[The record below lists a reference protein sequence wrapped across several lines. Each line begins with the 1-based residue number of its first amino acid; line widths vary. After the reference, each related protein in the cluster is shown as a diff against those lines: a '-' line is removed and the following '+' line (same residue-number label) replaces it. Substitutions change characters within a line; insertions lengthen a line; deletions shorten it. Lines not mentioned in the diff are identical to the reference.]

1 MAIKK
6 FTAAPTAALALGLLL
21 TPPVSVTIDAVID
34 TVAAFVPAAIG
45 NLSFTSRAM
54 GQPGPFTKRQSDAL
68 VGLAIWITASTTGP
82 PCEMA

>member
-6 FTAAPTAALALGLLL
+6 FTAAPAAALALGLLL

-34 TVAAFVPAAIG
+34 TVAAFVPAIG
-45 NLSFTSRAM
+45 NLSFMSPAM